1 MILAFSLSDFI
12 RVPFGYL
19 LDFLY
24 QFTSN
29 YGLALIL
36 FALLVKLILLPFSI
50 KSKKSTM
57 QMARMAPLVQAIQ
70 SKYPKKPIWRSARR
84 IKRKASA

>member
-1 MILAFSLSDFI
+1 MDIFELLI
-12 RVPFGYL
+12 TKPFGYL

-36 FALLVKLILLPFSI
+36 FAFVVKLILLPATA
-50 KSKKSTM
+50 KGKKSTM
-57 QMARMAPLVQAIQ
+57 KMSRLSPPRAAPRAAL
-70 SKYPKKPIWRSARR
+70 PRHRL
-84 IKRKASA
+84 